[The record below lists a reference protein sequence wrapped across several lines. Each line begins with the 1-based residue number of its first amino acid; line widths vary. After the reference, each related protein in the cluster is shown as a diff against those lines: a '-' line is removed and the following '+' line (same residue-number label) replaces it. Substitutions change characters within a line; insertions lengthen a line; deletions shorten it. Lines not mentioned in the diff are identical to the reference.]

1 MAKKSL
7 TFDAD
12 DVGIT
17 LECTLVFTDFDPTGG
32 TAVLEVT
39 GQADRA
45 MTLTGPYSDVATYVV
60 PAGDFKPGYYEA
72 QVRVSKG
79 GVTISSESF
88 LIVVTD

>member
-1 MAKKSL
+1 MARKSL

-17 LECTLVFTDFDPTGG
+17 LECTLVFTDFDPTGAS
-32 TAVLEVT
+32 AVLEVRE
-39 GQADRA
+39 QPDRTMA
-45 MTLTGPYSDVATYVV
+45 LTGPYSDVATYVV
-60 PAGDFKPGYYEA
+60 QADDFTPGYYEA